1 MWYVCT
7 HSVLVPVLTWTGRP
21 GQRSSL
27 NGGKQTAWYPA
38 RQVVALGI
46 GAGSEAYVLE
56 GGVPPLVSHL
66 LLPAADLSFWGYTAG
81 V

>member
-7 HSVLVPVLTWTGRP
+7 HSVLVLVLTWTGHP

-27 NGGKQTAWYPA
+27 NGGKQTAWYLA

-46 GAGSEAYVLE
+46 GAGSEAYVFE
-56 GGVPPLVSHL
+56 AYVGGVPPLVSHL
-66 LLPAADLSFWGYTAG
+66 FLPAADLSFWG
-81 V
+81 